1 MKVKRQIKCPY
12 DTVSSFIQK
21 LADDDAGVPAY
32 SGFQYEKKI
41 QGMNGKTAV
50 VTVEIASLE
59 PGAYSVAF
67 IQPDSRVD
75 MSYTYQP
82 ISDEV
87 TELVYE
93 EKTSSTK
100 AIKSIDQKLSGF
112 LYGMATKKVANRRL
126 DAFEKALEA
135 YKCQD

>member
-21 LADDDAGVPAY
+21 LADDDAGISAY
-32 SGFQYEKKI
+32 PGLKYEKKI
-41 QGMNGKTAV
+41 QGLNGKTAV
-50 VTVEIASLE
+50 VAVEIAQLE

-67 IQPDSRVD
+67 VQPDSRVD
-75 MSYTYQP
+75 MRYEYHATADDG
-82 ISDEV
+82 I
-87 TELVYE
+87 ELIYE

-126 DAFEKALEA
+126 DAFEQALEA